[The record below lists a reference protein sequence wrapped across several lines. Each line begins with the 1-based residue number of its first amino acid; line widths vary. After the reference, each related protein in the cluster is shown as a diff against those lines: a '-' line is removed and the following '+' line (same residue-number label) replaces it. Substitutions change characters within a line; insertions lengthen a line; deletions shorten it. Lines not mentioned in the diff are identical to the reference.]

1 MFVYYGYIKFSNSK
15 FLGAIGFKIIIII
28 IIIIIWG
35 MGTIVGVASWLSA
48 RSMLMLLSSV

>member
-15 FLGAIGFKIIIII
+15 FFGAIGFKKK

-35 MGTIVGVASWLSA
+35 MGTIVGVASWFSA
-48 RSMLMLLSSV
+48 RSMLILLSSI

>member
-15 FLGAIGFKIIIII
+15 FLGAIGFKKKKM
-28 IIIIIWG
+28 IIIIWG

-48 RSMLMLLSSV
+48 KSTLMLLSSI

>member
-15 FLGAIGFKIIIII
+15 FLGAIGFKKIIIT
-28 IIIIIWG
+28 IWG

-48 RSMLMLLSSV
+48 RSMLMLLSSI